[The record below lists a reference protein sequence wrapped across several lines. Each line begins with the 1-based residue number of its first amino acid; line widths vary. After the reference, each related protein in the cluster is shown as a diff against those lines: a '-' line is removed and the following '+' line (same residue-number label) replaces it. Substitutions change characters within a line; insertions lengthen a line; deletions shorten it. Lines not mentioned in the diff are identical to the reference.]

1 MTGRS
6 RPGWPGGSLM
16 LPARSRMALGVRRRR
31 TTKLSDPMRKSLA
44 RLLAHAYAIGA
55 RRMLGLVSERF
66 REYVTAQAQGED
78 IDIRTKL
85 MVDALILEQEALQYG
100 ESMVARL
107 ERWHGRAQPPSD
119 AWEQAPPPADP
130 EGREE
135 RGTD

>member
-1 MTGRS
+1 
-6 RPGWPGGSLM
+6 M
-16 LPARSRMALGVRRRR
+16 LSARNGVARTVGAAHTVGVGRRRK
-31 TTKLSDPMRKSLA
+31 TKLSDQMRKSLA
-44 RLLAHAYAIGA
+44 RLLAHAYAMGA
-55 RRMLGLVSERF
+55 QRMLGLVSERF
-66 REYVTAQAQGED
+66 GEYATAEAQGED

-85 MVDALILEQEALQYG
+85 MVDALILEQEALQFG

-107 ERWHGRAQPPSD
+107 DRPCNGAQPPSD